1 MAELLKN
8 KYTIDVAKNI
18 SKMICEVHPAFD
30 SYGFVSHV
38 QQGYEPLELMDR
50 GRKIAAALKVFLPD
64 DFKQAVDIL
73 LASMDSSVEHD
84 ENNSLAS
91 FIFMPHTIYVTD
103 NGLDDFDTSMQAHYQ
118 LTQRFTS
125 EFAIR
130 PFIQRYPEKCLALL
144 TEWAMDSNLHVRRLV
159 SEGTRPRLPW
169 ASRLPEFIQDPSVV
183 IQLLELLKD
192 DTDLYV
198 RRSVANNLN
207 DIGKDHPELLAD
219 TAKNWLENA
228 SKDRVWLV
236 KHALRSAIKRGE
248 QGALQALGYGNVA
261 DVKIEK
267 INITPQK
274 AKMGSSVH
282 INFELFNQATKIA
295 PLMVDFA
302 IHFIKANGKANPKVF
317 KLKAVELA
325 PNQSQCFS
333 KKVSLKPM
341 TTRTLFA
348 GLHKVEVIINGRSTL
363 LGDFVLRE

>member
-130 PFIQRYPEKCLALL
+130 PFIQRYPEK
-144 TEWAMDSNLHVRRLV
+144 MFS
-159 SEGTRPRLPW
+159 
-169 ASRLPEFIQDPSVV
+169 FI
-183 IQLLELLKD
+183 
-192 DTDLYV
+192 
-198 RRSVANNLN
+198 N
-207 DIGKDHPELLAD
+207 
-219 TAKNWLENA
+219 
-228 SKDRVWLV
+228 
-236 KHALRSAIKRGE
+236 
-248 QGALQALGYGNVA
+248 
-261 DVKIEK
+261 
-267 INITPQK
+267 
-274 AKMGSSVH
+274 
-282 INFELFNQATKIA
+282 
-295 PLMVDFA
+295 
-302 IHFIKANGKANPKVF
+302 
-317 KLKAVELA
+317 
-325 PNQSQCFS
+325 
-333 KKVSLKPM
+333 
-341 TTRTLFA
+341 
-348 GLHKVEVIINGRSTL
+348 
-363 LGDFVLRE
+363 